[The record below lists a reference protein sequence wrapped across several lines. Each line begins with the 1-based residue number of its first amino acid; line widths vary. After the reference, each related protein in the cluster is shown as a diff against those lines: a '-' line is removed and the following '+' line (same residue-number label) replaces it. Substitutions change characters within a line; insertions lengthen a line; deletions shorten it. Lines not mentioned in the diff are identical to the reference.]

1 VALGRVVKRMRHD
14 HQNAGSD
21 RRALVRFGLS
31 PGQRLATI
39 GVPPLVE
46 GLASDALIAGKTLDS
61 DATIAET
68 DRARRLM
75 HAEIYSGPRTDQSF
89 ATMVK
94 LAASMIS
101 FS

>member
-14 HQNAGSD
+14 HQNAGPD
-21 RRALVRFGLS
+21 RRALVRFGLP

-39 GVPPLVE
+39 RVPPLVE

-75 HAEIYSGPRTDQSF
+75 HAESTSNGTSSSGAEFVSMRTGNSRRG
-89 ATMVK
+89 
-94 LAASMIS
+94 
-101 FS
+101 